1 MIYTEQNIT
10 TIEQPITDPLP
21 FQIEV
26 QHIEHSE
33 QKITDH
39 SRALHLDTRKYG
51 VPAYLVNQ
59 VQM

>member
-26 QHIEHSE
+26 QHVEHSE

-39 SRALHLDTRKYG
+39 SR
-51 VPAYLVNQ
+51 PSWILVN
-59 VQM
+59 MELRRI